1 MSRADELVK
10 EVGIE
15 ENFGDPKAVIHEWKD
30 KSGEIQKAEVLY
42 GGEHGGVSQ
51 GHGHF
56 VAQNIDGLFQVTLDR
71 NPDSVDGGRHLIESI
86 HKTDAYNGEAR
97 LDRIR
102 AKESVINDLRYI
114 DPSQPSLVDSVKE
127 LRDRFYACG
136 SCGHDDNIRL
146 KEEFNS
152 VADRLFAERDRIRN
166 EYRLQKEDI
175 VRQAENLAYS
185 TDYKSAKDQIKS
197 LKEKMKLLPRIAKE
211 DEDRLWSRFRQA
223 TDRLYDNA
231 NRDYE
236 ERKRKQEEARQIKE
250 SIVSEAERLSYSTD
264 YNEAKKQMR
273 VLQDRWKQSPR
284 ASKEDEDRLWSRFRQ
299 ATDRLYDNANRDYEE
314 RKRKQEEARQ
324 RKESIVSEAERLSYS
339 TDYNEAKKQ
348 MRALQDRWKQS
359 PRASKEDEDRLW
371 SRFRQASDRLY
382 ENSKRDF
389 EKRQAQQ
396 SEAKAKKERVIYQ
409 IQNLVN
415 TSDYR
420 SASSEIKR
428 LSDEFYNAGSAG
440 KDNQELKERFNA
452 ARDRFYE
459 AKKRAS
465 EQKHHEYIRSL
476 QERIERK
483 KEALSRLDNAI
494 YNKQDQL
501 DNLLSR
507 PAPSYNNPRRWE
519 IAANRNAK
527 ESSLNSAI
535 CDMKMKR
542 LTIINEIA
550 QLQSKLNSS
559 C

>member
-114 DPSQPSLVDSVKE
+114 DPSQPSLVDRVKE
-127 LRDRFYACG
+127 LRGRFYACG

-166 EYRLQKEDI
+166 EHRLQKEDI

-185 TDYKSAKDQIKS
+185 TDYRSAKDQIKS
-197 LKEKMKLLPRIAKE
+197 LKEKMKLLPRI
-211 DEDRLWSRFRQA
+211 
-223 TDRLYDNA
+223 
-231 NRDYE
+231 
-236 ERKRKQEEARQIKE
+236 
-250 SIVSEAERLSYSTD
+250 
-264 YNEAKKQMR
+264 
-273 VLQDRWKQSPR
+273 
-284 ASKEDEDRLWSRFRQ
+284 SKEDEDRLWSRFKQ
-299 ATDRLYDNANRDYEE
+299 ASDRLYDNANRDYEE

-371 SRFRQASDRLY
+371 SRFRQAADRLY

-415 TSDYR
+415 SSDYR
-420 SASSEIKR
+420 SASSELKR

-542 LTIINEIA
+542 STIVNEIA